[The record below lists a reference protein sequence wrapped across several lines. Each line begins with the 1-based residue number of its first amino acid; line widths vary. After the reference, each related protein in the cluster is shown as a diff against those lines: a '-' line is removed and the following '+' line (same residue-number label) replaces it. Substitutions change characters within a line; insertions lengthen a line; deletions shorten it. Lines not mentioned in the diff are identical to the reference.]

1 MPHMPY
7 HVEVRRPRRHA
18 RLFNLG
24 EDELRRTVLDPW
36 ARGGP
41 LSIGG
46 QRWERRESTLRI
58 LEGPELSATDL
69 AFGQGW
75 NAAERTAEDRTAELL
90 AGPGAGSVAVLAA
103 DLAGEHAAAALLEEL
118 GVDIGEWSTLREAL
132 LAWLADPTVAV
143 VVDVAAVVIVC
154 GSEAPDGW
162 LFDAGL
168 ALGALGRRAVLVAP
182 AGAAIAPVM
191 GALGRLDLEHGADAL
206 AERLRR
212 AGCRI
217 PPR

>member
-1 MPHMPY
+1 MPRMPY

-24 EDELRRTVLDPW
+24 EEELRRSVLDPW

-41 LSIGG
+41 LTLGG
-46 QRWERRESTLRI
+46 QRWERRESTVRI

-75 NAAERTAEDRTAELL
+75 NAAERTAQDRTVELL
-90 AGPGAGSVAVLAA
+90 TGPGAGSVAVLAA
-103 DLAGEHAAAALLEEL
+103 DGACEHAVVTLLDEL
-118 GVDIGEWSTLREAL
+118 GVTVGEWAVLRERL
-132 LAWLADPTVAV
+132 LAWLAAPDVPVA
-143 VVDVAAVVIVC
+143 VDVAAVVIAC
-154 GSEAPDGW
+154 GSDAPDGW

-168 ALGALGRRAVLVAP
+168 ALGALGPRAVLVAP
-182 AGAAIAPVM
+182 AGSRIAPAMSALSVLELER
-191 GALGRLDLEHGADAL
+191 GAGGL

-212 AGCRI
+212 AGCRV
-217 PPR
+217 PPV